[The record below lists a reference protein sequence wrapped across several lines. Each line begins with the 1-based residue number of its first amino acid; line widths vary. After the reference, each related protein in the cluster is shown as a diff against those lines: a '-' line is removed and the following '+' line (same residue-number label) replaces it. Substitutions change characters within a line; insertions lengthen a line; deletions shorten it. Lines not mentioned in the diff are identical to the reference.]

1 MLRVT
6 LQSLGHLTW
15 DDVEAIAESDAA
27 IIKTRTDTYGVTVH
41 EDSVNGTYLTLKGYL
56 GNFIIYTAVPD
67 TNGPAL
73 LDEEDFE
80 IIGW

>member
-6 LQSLGHLTW
+6 TQSIRDLTW

-27 IIKTRTDTYGVTVH
+27 IVKTRTDTYGVTVR
-41 EDSVNGTYLTLKGYL
+41 EDSVNGLYLTLKGYL
-56 GNFIIYTAVPD
+56 GNFIIYTAVPGTD
-67 TNGPAL
+67 GPAL